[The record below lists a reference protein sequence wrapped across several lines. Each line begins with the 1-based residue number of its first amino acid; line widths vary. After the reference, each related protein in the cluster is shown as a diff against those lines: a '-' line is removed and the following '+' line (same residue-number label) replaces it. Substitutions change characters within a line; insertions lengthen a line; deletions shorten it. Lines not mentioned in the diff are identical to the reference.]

1 MKNICIPFGIAL
13 LLLLFGTAHTLQ
25 AQTCDCTEY
34 IYLNEPVI
42 NSILKFQVGA
52 GVPLT
57 EVQGANGAGH
67 WYPGA
72 GASSVLSPHGLST
85 DLNGNLFIGGGDP
98 VSGFTYQRKF
108 SCDGAL
114 SPITPQSIPAFAQ
127 NTFSIGNTLYTNM
140 TSNSIAGT
148 INNSAPSAYNTCTG
162 ASIGSLCLNGAGY
175 EGGGGDYDNLW
186 GMSYNATTQMVY
198 VTRRFNR
205 AAALGNPAAVHK
217 VWAFTRTQL
226 EAGIAGGPCI
236 NPLII
241 TGPNAVVNPGEN
253 YLPNLPTAEVFG
265 ITSDNAGNMYVVVME
280 NGGVSY
286 VYKYNA
292 AGNLVAAADLGAGA
306 RFAIGIV
313 WSETTNRLYTS
324 HFTDDPAVNCISV
337 FDASTLAYLGTAAP
351 NPGLASNNTGKA
363 IGIIKECCPVGLPA
377 AFTKNVCG
385 AVGAKFYLNQEA
397 FSTCGGV
404 VCGSSWSPG
413 SLTGMTFD
421 PCDNSVT
428 ITTAGTA
435 CGTFT
440 LNIGVVGSTGCAAQA
455 STFTICNNPTLQVT
469 PTVSGCYQN
478 GGSKTTVSVEVSWS
492 NLGVS
497 PTVNDNSDQIT
508 VTFGGQTR
516 YINPGAYTSTGGNG
530 TIVSPQVVAFEVNAD
545 GSSQIVQVF
554 IGNDYASA
562 SCKIQQT
569 GIPLPDPCPSTA
581 CASGQTGGTV
591 FNDYNADGIQQAG
604 ETVGLLGVT
613 VSAYDCNG
621 NIVGTTTTDVDGN
634 YLFTSIPNGAYPI
647 RVEFSGLPAVYSQ
660 GTPNG
665 SDGRTTVQFVSAA
678 DCDIDLGVLNP
689 QDYCQANPK
698 IVLPCYVV
706 GDPQHPDSATDG
718 ALVGVNYDMAGSNTY
733 YATIP
738 QLGTVWGTAYKK
750 SNNTVYSAAFVKRH
764 SGLGPD
770 GLGAIYQTNI
780 ISNTTSLFANV
791 TALGVN
797 LGNISSNTTR
807 GLGAKTDANADPEA
821 FAKAGK
827 VGMGDIDI
835 SEDGSTLY
843 FVNLFE
849 RKLHS
854 INIANPTTAPG
865 VDIPNPGCNGGEFRP
880 WALKVYQ
887 GKVYVGVVC
896 DAGTSQ
902 SKSDLRAYVYA
913 YDITSGTFNTTPVF
927 DFPLTYPKGF
937 AIGGTAGLI
946 RTGWY
951 PWTDDFSTLLA
962 NGFVSAD
969 PVVGGT
975 IIYPTPVLSD
985 IEFDTDGSMVFGFMD
1000 RIGMQLGAQQLGVNG
1015 TGVFSIAVGGD
1026 ILRAYSKGG
1035 TFVLENNGKAGP
1047 ASGYGPDNNQGPG
1060 FGEFYNDDFSYFGTL
1075 AHSENSQGALAIR
1088 PGSGETVYT
1097 AMDPVSDVANSGGVR
1112 KVSNTTGLATGAYT
1126 VVSGFGA
1133 NGLFDKAQSL
1143 GDIELSCSSPTYL
1156 QIGNYVW
1163 VDTDRDGVQDPC
1175 ESPLPGV
1182 SVSLYK
1188 IVAGTPT
1195 LVAVTTTGANG
1206 EYYFTDNTVAGET
1219 WLNGATGLLPNMDYK
1234 IVFGYNGQTSTAQYT
1249 ANNLLIGGNNY
1260 ILTALNV
1267 GEGAN
1272 IDLNDSDASLMAIA
1286 GASYPSIDVT
1296 TGTVGT
1302 VNHTYDAGFW
1312 FCQDISSPS
1321 AAQSICAGDVGNDIT
1336 VQTTSNA
1343 AGSIR
1348 FVRFT
1353 TDQMAGAVPSAAEA
1367 LAIYSGAT
1375 VGAAVTPTGLANPY
1389 TATLTTSAAGWN
1401 TLAPGTYYV
1410 YAILNPYQGAACR
1423 PVQEIIVTIASEV
1436 VEAGIPA
1443 TICRTRTLA
1452 LSSLGAS
1459 VTPLGLAA
1467 TWTTSGDGTFTGGTS
1482 YALAT
1487 EYVPGPNDIATGS
1500 VTLTLTSNTV
1510 GSPCPVATDA
1520 VTITILKVNCG
1531 TFPWNGN

>member
-1 MKNICIPFGIAL
+1 MLHLLEIRINMKNICIPFGIAL

-25 AQTCDCTEY
+25 AQTCDCKEY
-34 IYLNEPVI
+34 IYLNEPAIGAV
-42 NSILKFQVGA
+42 LKFEVGA

-57 EVQGANGAGH
+57 EVTGSNGPGH
-67 WYPGA
+67 WYPGSGVSA
-72 GASSVLSPHGLST
+72 LPSPHGLGT
-85 DLNGNLFIGGGDP
+85 DLNGRLYIGSSFAP
-98 VSGFTYQRKF
+98 NTPIRRFN
-108 SCDGAL
+108 CDGQ
-114 SPITPQSIPAFAQ
+114 IEPQGPATINNQF
-127 NTFSIGNTLYTNM
+127 NLTNMFSIGNTIYT
-140 TSNSIAGT
+140 TRSSGPA
-148 INNSAPSAYNTCTG
+148 AYNSCTG
-162 ASIGSLCLNGAGY
+162 ALIGTMCLNDQNGNPLPFVNSTLGT
-175 EGGGGDYDNLW
+175 DVNW
-186 GMSYNATTQMVY
+186 GLSYNETTQKVY
-198 VTRRFNR
+198 VTGVAAPRRS
-205 AAALGNPAAVHK
+205 
-217 VWAFTRTQL
+217 VWVFTKAQL

-236 NPLII
+236 SPLIPLG
-241 TGPNAVVNPGEN
+241 TTSVLNPGDN
-253 YLPNLPTAEVFG
+253 FLPNNIEDLRGVV
-265 ITSDNAGNMYVVVME
+265 SDNAGNIYVSGWYADLSGFVL
-280 NGGVSY
+280 
-286 VYKYNA
+286 KYNA
-292 AGNLVAAADLGAGA
+292 AGQFIAATALSPNYKLS
-306 RFAIGIV
+306 IGIV
-313 WSETTNRLYTS
+313 WSEVTNRIYVTNG
-324 HFTDDPAVNCISV
+324 TDDPAVDCISAFNAV
-337 FDASTLAYLGTAAP
+337 SMAYLGTAAP
-351 NPGLASNNTGKA
+351 NPNVPDNNAGKA
-363 IGIIKECCPVGLPA
+363 LAIIKECCPVGLPA

-385 AVGAKFYLNQEA
+385 AVGTKFYLNEEA
-397 FSTCGGV
+397 FSTCDGI
-404 VCGSSWSPG
+404 VCGSSWIPQG
-413 SLTGMTFD
+413 VLTGMTFD

-440 LNIGVVGSTGCAAQA
+440 LNIGAVSSTGCTAQT
-455 STFTICNNPTLQVT
+455 STFTICNNPTLQFT

-569 GIPLPDPCPSTA
+569 GIPLPAPCPPTV

-807 GLGAKTDANADPEA
+807 VLGAKTAANADPEA

-1143 GDIELSCSSPTYL
+1143 GDIELGCASPTYL

-1482 YALAT
+1482 YASAT